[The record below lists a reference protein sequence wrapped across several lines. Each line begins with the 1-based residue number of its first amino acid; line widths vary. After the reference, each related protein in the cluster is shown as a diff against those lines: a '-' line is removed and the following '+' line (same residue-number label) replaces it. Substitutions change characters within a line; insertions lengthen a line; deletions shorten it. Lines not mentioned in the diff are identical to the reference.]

1 MANQDWQRKA
11 AEWLR
16 GRQGPDDIVIFCTN
30 LAFVLVVINLFAR
43 TGWLGWVALVLIAY
57 AVFRIQSKNLGARA
71 RENAAFL
78 KALGPARPWVQNPKA
93 AFAEAKGYKHVKC
106 ASCGQRVRV
115 PRERTDLSHEFSH
128 HFNHA
133 QYIVPLENHAHL
145 RWRSFA
151 VCSIMRL

>member
-1 MANQDWQRKA
+1 MANQDWQRKVA
-11 AEWLR
+11 KWLR

-30 LAFVLVVINLFAR
+30 LAFVLVVINLFAH
-43 TGWLGWVALVLIAY
+43 TGWLGWVALALIAY

-93 AFAEAKGYKHVKC
+93 AFAEAKAYKHVKC

-115 PRERTDLSHEFSH
+115 PRGKGKLRVTCPKCRTKFE
-128 HFNHA
+128 
-133 QYIVPLENHAHL
+133 V
-145 RWRSFA
+145 RS
-151 VCSIMRL
+151 